1 MSLSFSLLELVLCF
15 CYEGE
20 PKGDWFTNRK
30 NGLHSPFTMIV
41 QMVKKG
47 IKSLKNKEKIF
58 VFELE
63 NLKRG

>member
-1 MSLSFSLLELVLCF
+1 LCF